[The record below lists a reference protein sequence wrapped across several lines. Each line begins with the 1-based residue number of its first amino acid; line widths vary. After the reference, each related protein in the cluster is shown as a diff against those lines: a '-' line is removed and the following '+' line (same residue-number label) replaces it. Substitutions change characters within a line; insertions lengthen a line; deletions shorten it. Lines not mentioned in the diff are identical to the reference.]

1 MSGSN
6 RASRS
11 LGIRD
16 IVAGGGVFMNV
27 KANMLIA
34 NLPEVQSFYVMLS
47 AADESLS
54 IGACL
59 HSFYNNNSDKD
70 HTESVFNNL
79 YFGTEFTKQQEQKA
93 VEKIAAGNP
102 DLEVDEPNDIEE
114 KQQHCW
120 PMAK

>member
-1 MSGSN
+1 
-6 RASRS
+6 
-11 LGIRD
+11 
-16 IVAGGGVFMNV
+16 MNV

-34 NLPEVQSFYVMLS
+34 NLPEVQSFYVMPS
-47 AADESLS
+47 AADGSLS

-102 DLEVDEPNDIEE
+102 IWKLMNQMISKR